1 MTAAESQHEHT
12 RPTFPPHVRLKFD
25 ARRNRWVVQA
35 PERMLVPDEIAL
47 EVLKR
52 CDGRMLGE
60 IIDDLACAFDAPR
73 ADIAHDVAALIQTL
87 RQRGLLVA

>member
-1 MTAAESQHEHT
+1 MMAAESHHEEA

-25 ARRNRWVVQA
+25 AHRKRWVVQA

-47 EVLKR
+47 EVLRR
-52 CDGRMLGE
+52 CDGRMLRE
-60 IIDDLACAFDAPR
+60 IIDDLAGAFDAPR
-73 ADIAHDVAALIQTL
+73 ADIAHDVATLIQAL